1 MKLSNA
7 DGEWEMADGS
17 AVGLRLLNI
26 LGTCEIVRVGLFEGK
41 LVGS

>member
-7 DGEWEMADGS
+7 DGEWEIAVGS
-17 AVGLRLLNI
+17 TVGLRLLNI
-26 LGTCEIVRVGLFEGK
+26 LGGCEIVRVGLVEGK